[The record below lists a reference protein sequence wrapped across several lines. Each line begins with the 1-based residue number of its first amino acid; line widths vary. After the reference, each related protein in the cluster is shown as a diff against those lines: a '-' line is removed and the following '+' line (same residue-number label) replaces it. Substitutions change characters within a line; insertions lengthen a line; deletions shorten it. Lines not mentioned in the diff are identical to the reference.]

1 MQAILKRPARIRA
14 CLMLGMVTT
23 LPAWAEEAAVELG
36 AAYTGDVMRN
46 VDGGIRTGGTYLDN
60 LDITLAVDGER
71 LWGATGLE
79 LYAHALYNNSSTFSD
94 RYVGDAFIVSS
105 IDTDRAIRLY
115 EAWVQWTFGRDAA
128 LSVKTGLYDLNSEF
142 DTTPARGLFVNS
154 VYGIGQ
160 DFAQTGQNGPSI
172 FPATALAIRGAWA
185 VSETTQVK
193 LAVLDGV
200 PGDPDDPSRTRIDL
214 SSEDG
219 ALIAGEFTTARGR
232 MTQLTVGYWR
242 YTADFEDL
250 LETDPLGAPRRR
262 DDNQGAYITAEFALT
277 DSAAAFVRAG
287 IANRH
292 VNAFDRFYAA
302 GAAWN
307 GPLANSDDQLGIA
320 ISAAR
325 ASQSFRASAG
335 PAGSIDSHEYNV
347 ELTWRIPVTD
357 WLTLQPDVQYIVNP
371 GLDASLRDSL
381 VLGLRFELAGS
392 WPIGGP

>member
-1 MQAILKRPARIRA
+1 M
-14 CLMLGMVTT
+14 G
-23 LPAWAEEAAVELG
+23 LPAWADGSAAELG
-36 AAYTGDVMRN
+36 VTYTGDVMRN
-46 VDGGIRTGGTYLDN
+46 VEGGLRTGGAYLDN
-60 LDITLAVDGER
+60 LDITVALDGER

-79 LYAHALYNNSSTFSD
+79 LYAHALYNNDSTFSD

-160 DFAQTGQNGPSI
+160 DFAQSGQNGPSI
-172 FPATALAIRGAWA
+172 FPATALAIRGSWA
-185 VSETTQVK
+185 ISPSTHVK

-232 MTQLTVGYWR
+232 MTQFTVGYWR

-250 LETDPLGAPRRR
+250 VETDPLGAPRLRA
-262 DDNQGAYITAEFALT
+262 DNQGAYVTAELALT
-277 DSAAAFVRAG
+277 DSAAGFLRAG
-287 IANRH
+287 VAHRH
-292 VNAFDRFYAA
+292 LNAFDRFYAA
-302 GAAWN
+302 EAAWN
-307 GPLANSDDQLGIA
+307 GPLADRDDQMGIA

-325 ASQSFRASAG
+325 TSESFRAAAG
-335 PAGSIDSHEYNV
+335 TASGIDSHEYNV

-371 GLDASLRDSL
+371 GVDASLRNSL

-392 WPIGGP
+392 RPVGGP